1 MQKTRPRRTGRQTAS
16 EQGAERTPVG
26 KGRPAHVRNRLIV
39 AVAVVAAAIAGAGA
53 PSVVAA
59 SGQLNDSQNL
69 VTLAER
75 TQDALVLAQ
84 SLADER
90 DEVTTYVAAG
100 RTKGKAP
107 SGESSARVDRQV
119 GELTADTDTPAALRT
134 DLGGIA
140 AVRQAA
146 LTGRS
151 TALEAHRAYSAAI
164 TELHALAEQLAQ
176 QMPPRAGAGAY
187 ALADL
192 DTAVQQATA
201 ARGLLLAALNVP
213 TSTEDVTDPVT
224 GRSETRAVSS
234 DADTKQRDEL
244 TAAAQQARLRSDA
257 ALASFRDSAPEEAVD
272 AYDSTVTGGDV
283 TAAQKYLT
291 ALTDQPA
298 LSDDELG
305 ADTKKVDA
313 ALTGRVALMR
323 GAESSAYDRRVK
335 DLAQLRDDDVTALE
349 LRVALLGALILV
361 AVGISTAMARS
372 LTRPLAVLR
381 IGSSRLAGAEN
392 PAAEEPVRFTGRDD
406 EFAQVVRSVNAL
418 HEHAVALHERIATLE
433 SDRKH
438 LVGQRQKMADARE
451 ELRTEL
457 ADAAERLG
465 RLRTSISG
473 TFVNLSLRTL
483 GLVERQL
490 AVIEG
495 LEERE
500 HDPERLATLF
510 KLDHF
515 ATVMRRHSENLLVLA
530 GEEHVQQHAGP
541 IPLVDVV
548 RAAVSEIER
557 YERVRISALPPHA
570 HVAGFAADDLSHL
583 LAELMENATSFS
595 PPDLPVEVSGW
606 LLENGEVMLSVQD
619 EGIGMTGDR
628 LTRLNSRLT
637 DFDPDTP
644 YDQEGED
651 GLGLGLYVVARLAH
665 RHGVRV
671 QLREQKQGGVAAVVV
686 LPAPLL
692 ASPPA
697 ASVPATP
704 PTTAATSAVTLPGA
718 DAESNGNILPA
729 RAKPMSLPE
738 TPAETTMELLLP
750 LSADPSD
757 PADTGDAA
765 DDVGTPAGTA
775 DLSPAE
781 DTAGTAAPAGTSDS
795 RGDADTS
802 ATEATAAPAGT
813 QGSADTPGT
822 TATSGTEDTPTAA
835 TPADAA
841 GFPGMPYAASSADA
855 DDTPA
860 TATPADADSVP
871 PAAGPGDTAD
881 SRTAR
886 RAADD
891 WPSAAPTTDGDTPN
905 AAAPTGTGD
914 MPNAAGPRRVAD
926 DWPGS
931 DVAAAD
937 AMQADDQTA
946 PGGTPDADAPMPAGG
961 TPTTPHTVRS
971 PRARRMADDWPSTAP
986 AADGGTQGATTPAT
1000 DGVTPDAPP
1009 AAAGTPT
1016 AARSPRA
1023 RSAADDW
1030 PSTATDGGT
1039 PPTAP
1044 SPRARRAADD
1054 WPTAAPAT
1062 AGGAQDATA
1071 PGTGG
1076 GTPDASAPAADGGT
1090 PPTARSPRARRAADD
1105 WPTAAPAVDRGTP
1118 DATAPGTGGGTPDA
1132 SAPAADGGTP
1142 SMARSPRARRAA
1154 DDWPTAA
1161 PAADGGTPD
1170 TTAPKTDGGTPPR
1183 APFAPGATPAPAS
1196 ANPAVSPTVA
1206 ARRARRAADDWPGS
1220 DAGAAGTTQAGDRAA
1235 TPGRRPDADAPASP
1249 GRTPDTGTPTSPVRR
1264 PGTPASHSR
1273 RPDTPASPG
1282 RTPTRAPFAP
1292 GGTRNPAPAG
1302 PGATPTPAPGG
1313 TRNPAPAGPG
1323 ATPTPAPGGT
1333 RNPAPAGPGATPTP
1347 APGAPR
1353 SPQARRAADDWPG
1366 SAPAAVPGSGP
1377 TGGHAGCGEAE
1388 AEAEHGRAADAPE
1401 ELVTDK
1407 GLPKRTPKL
1416 TAPTP
1421 TPRRHSGSVDA
1432 EALRRRL
1439 GGFRSGAQAGYR
1451 DVEAELAHQTAPSP
1465 APNAAPDAP
1474 QEARAHAEEDTGGTV
1489 EEASS

>member
-53 PSVVAA
+53 PSVIAA

-69 VTLAER
+69 VTLAEQ

-100 RTKGKAP
+100 RTKSKAP

-119 GELTADTDTPAALRT
+119 QELTADTDAPAELRK

-164 TELHALAEQLAQ
+164 SELHGLAEQLAQ

-187 ALADL
+187 ALAEL

-201 ARGLLLAALNVP
+201 ARGLLLAALNMP
-213 TSTEDVTDPVT
+213 TDSEDVTDPDT
-224 GRSETRAVSS
+224 GRSESERVSS
-234 DADTKQRDEL
+234 DADTRQRAEL

-257 ALASFRDSAPEEAVD
+257 ALASFRDRAPEEAVD
-272 AYDSTVTGGDV
+272 AYDSTVTGTDV
-283 TAAQKYLT
+283 TTAQKYLA

-305 ADTKKVDA
+305 FDAKKVDA
-313 ALTGRVALMR
+313 ALTARVALMR

-349 LRVALLGALILV
+349 LRVALLGALILI
-361 AVGISTAMARS
+361 AVGIATAMARS

-381 IGSSRLAGAEN
+381 LGSARLAGAEN
-392 PAAEEPVRFTGRDD
+392 PAAEESVRFTGRND

-451 ELRTEL
+451 ELRAEL
-457 ADAAERLG
+457 ADASERLG
-465 RLRTSISG
+465 QLRTSISG

-686 LPAPLL
+686 LPTSLL
-692 ASPPA
+692 ASPPT
-697 ASVPATP
+697 ASVPAAP
-704 PTTAATSAVTLPGA
+704 PTTAATPAVTLPGA
-718 DAESNGNILPA
+718 DAESNGNVLPA
-729 RAKPMSLPE
+729 RTKSTSLPE

-750 LSADPSD
+750 LSADPSASTD
-757 PADTGDAA
+757 SAETPTAEAEAPAGDAA
-765 DDVGTPAGTA
+765 TPSAAADPSGTGATPG
-775 DLSPAE
+775 SWGE
-781 DTAGTAAPAGTSDS
+781 
-795 RGDADTS
+795 ADTS
-802 ATEATAAPAGT
+802 ATASTADPAGT
-813 QGSADTPGT
+813 QASAD
-822 TATSGTEDTPTAA
+822 A
-835 TPADAA
+835 PAGSPD
-841 GFPGMPYAASSADA
+841 MPYAASAADA
-855 DDTPA
+855 GDMSA
-860 TATPADADSVP
+860 TATPSDADSVP
-871 PAAGPGDTAD
+871 PTAD
-881 SRTAR
+881 PAGNADARTARRASDDWPTGDATTAGSTPGAVAGAVGAADARTAR

-891 WPSAAPTTDGDTPN
+891 WPSTAPAADGGTPD
-905 AAAPTGTGD
+905 AVGS
-914 MPNAAGPRRVAD
+914 RRARRAAD

-937 AMQADDQTA
+937 AMAPDEQTAPGGMPDTGTPTTPDTAPGGTSAPNAPTPDAGTPTTPDTA
-946 PGGTPDADAPMPAGG
+946 PGGTP
-961 TPTTPHTVRS
+961 
-971 PRARRMADDWPSTAP
+971 
-986 AADGGTQGATTPAT
+986 
-1000 DGVTPDAPP
+1000 
-1009 AAAGTPT
+1009 PT
-1016 AARSPRA
+1016 A
-1023 RSAADDW
+1023 
-1030 PSTATDGGT
+1030 G
-1039 PPTAP
+1039 

-1054 WPTAAPAT
+1054 WPTTALAADGGTPETAAPAADAGTPPT
-1062 AGGAQDATA
+1062 AGSPRARRMADDWPT
-1071 PGTGG
+1071 T
-1076 GTPDASAPAADGGT
+1076 APAADGGT
-1090 PPTARSPRARRAADD
+1090 PETAAPAADAGTPPTAGSPRARRMADD
-1105 WPTAAPAVDRGTP
+1105 WPTT
-1118 DATAPGTGGGTPDA
+1118 
-1132 SAPAADGGTP
+1132 APAADGGAQASPADAGTP
-1142 SMARSPRARRAA
+1142 PTARSPRARRAA

-1170 TTAPKTDGGTPPR
+1170 TPAPATEGGTSNR
-1183 APFAPGATPAPAS
+1183 APFAPSGTANPGATP
-1196 ANPAVSPTVA
+1196 TA
-1206 ARRARRAADDWPGS
+1206 AGSRRARRAADDWPG
-1220 DAGAAGTTQAGDRAA
+1220 GDVPA
-1235 TPGRRPDADAPASP
+1235 ADAMPAED
-1249 GRTPDTGTPTSPVRR
+1249 RNTPD
-1264 PGTPASHSR
+1264 R
-1273 RPDTPASPG
+1273 RPDTDAPAPHG
-1282 RTPTRAPFAP
+1282 ATPTRAPFAP
-1292 GGTRNPAPAG
+1292 GGAQNPAG
-1302 PGATPTPAPGG
+1302 PGATPHPAPGG
-1313 TRNPAPAGPG
+1313 A
-1323 ATPTPAPGGT
+1323 
-1333 RNPAPAGPGATPTP
+1333 
-1347 APGAPR
+1347 R

-1366 SAPAAVPGSGP
+1366 TAPAAAPAGRPTHGHAGGAQTHP
-1377 TGGHAGCGEAE
+1377 TGGPAGRGE

-1451 DVEAELAHQTAPSP
+1451 DVEAELAEQTAP
-1465 APNAAPDAP
+1465 APNAAP
-1474 QEARAHAEEDTGGTV
+1474 QEAHAHAEEDTGGTV